1 MRTEEWVSCPE
12 KFLPV
17 WKDSWQPDPRMLDFE
32 EKWEAFHTPG
42 GRVMACAH
50 RGDVNIY
57 YPENS
62 LEGFYSAILAGAD
75 ILEVDV
81 HTTKDG
87 QIVIM
92 HDDTL
97 TRTTN
102 ISALRAAGE
111 TGLPETDN
119 IADWTLEQI
128 SRLRLVTK
136 EKVLTEYAVP
146 TLSDLIRLAKDRAF
160 ITLDK
165 WHAFSWE
172 EGVYPLIEK
181 WKAYRT
187 VLIVYGYDWDRA
199 YDIQRKMFRSKGV
212 CAPYFAGAVVG
223 NGIMVPE
230 KMAQA
235 KNFLEEHNMPPVLRG
250 GEFLSEEK
258 QQMEAALLPLK
269 GSCRIYAE
277 TLRKEHDNVECW
289 QEMAQ
294 MGCNIIMGN
303 RIYDLLKC
311 VKLWHFS

>member
-1 MRTEEWVSCPE
+1 MFS
-12 KFLPV
+12 PV
-17 WKDSWQPDPRMLDFE
+17 WKDEWQPDSRMLDFE
-32 EKWEAFHTPG
+32 EKWEAFHTPD

-62 LEGFYSAILAGAD
+62 LEGFYSTILAGAD

-81 HTTKDG
+81 HTTRDG
-87 QIVIM
+87 QLIIM

-102 ISALRAAGE
+102 VSALREKGE
-111 TGLPETDN
+111 LLPPTDA

-136 EKVLTEYAVP
+136 DAQLTPYAVP
-146 TLSDLIRLAKDRAF
+146 TLSDLIRLAKDRVF

-181 WKAYRT
+181 WKAYRN
-187 VLIVYGYDWDRA
+187 VLIVYGYPWERA
-199 YDIQRKMFRSKGV
+199 YEIQRKMFREKGI
-212 CAPYFAGAVVG
+212 CAPYFAGAVYG
-223 NGIMVPE
+223 NGIMSAQMME
-230 KMAQA
+230 QA
-235 KNFLEEHNMPPVLRG
+235 KSFLDEHFMPPVLRG
-250 GEFLSEEK
+250 GEYLSEDSAK
-258 QQMEAALLPLK
+258 MAQILLPQK
-269 GSCRIYAE
+269 GKSRIYVE
-277 TLRKEHDNVECW
+277 TLRREHDNEKCW

-294 MGCNIIMGN
+294 FGGNIIMGN

-311 VKLWHFS
+311 VKQWHFSG